1 MIARLGLLLMVLG
14 LVGPLRLLSIGSGC
28 VQAQKPQLFSQYEDQ
43 LIQAALRQR
52 GLTIDP
58 TPAGKLIEE
67 IIVSNHDII
76 MSGDLPLNSKLPWTL
91 LNKVHVR
98 TRDYI
103 VAQELLIAVGMRYQR
118 DLVEESERN
127 LRAMFIL
134 SVARIVVAKGSTS
147 ERVRLLVVTKDRW
160 TLRLNTTFLLD
171 QTRLDQ
177 LAFSIAES
185 NLIGRNKQLSF
196 EFSLDPGRFAL
207 GASYYDPRVWSS
219 RHSFRLYGLA
229 YLNRDSRLVE
239 GGLLQ
244 LTVGRPLF
252 SLRTRLGWQANLNF
266 LDDIAR
272 FFKGGEVAQR
282 QYGSETVPDIYK
294 RRQIVGNLQLTYSDG
309 VVNKAS
315 VTVGLRASHV
325 LYTLPENFP
334 TVSDATRAA
343 YVATLPRSE
352 SWAGPVVQFDLYT
365 ATYIKLKNIN
375 TFALTEDVRVGP
387 RLNVEAKL
395 ASHVFGLPSDFVE
408 LTASFTHLRYFFD
421 NLLDFGATVGGRV
434 QYATAAAA
442 GYTTPL
448 VNQQVTAYLREISP
462 RFGPLRLHVY
472 GIVQLRA
479 RDLDHV
485 RLTLGSDN
493 GLRGFAPRALQG
505 NSMYRL
511 NVELRTLPLN
521 LWTIHV
527 GGVLFYDGGDAPPS
541 WNLFDQS
548 GTLLRAGYH
557 QDAGVGLRIL
567 LPQFNRDVIR
577 LDLGFPF
584 ELASGGGYAPR
595 FSAEFAQAF

>member
-1 MIARLGLLLMVLG
+1 MRPVRGLALALVLG
-14 LVGPLRLLSIGSGC
+14 LLSIGIGTAD
-28 VQAQKPQLFSQYEDQ
+28 AQKPQLFSQYEDQ
-43 LIQAALRQR
+43 LIQASLSAR

-58 TPAGKLIEE
+58 SPAGKVIEE

-76 MSGDLPLNSKLPWTL
+76 MGSDLPLSSKLPWTI
-91 LNKVHVR
+91 LNKVHMR

-103 VAQELLIAVGMRYQR
+103 VAQELLFTVGRPYQR

-134 SVARIVVAKGSTS
+134 AVARIVVTKGSTP
-147 ERVRLLVVTKDRW
+147 ERVRILVVTKDRW

-171 QTRLDQ
+171 QARLDQ

-185 NLIGRNKQLSF
+185 NLVGRNKQLSF

-219 RHSFRLYGLA
+219 RHSFKLYGLA

-272 FFKGGEVAQR
+272 FFKGGDVAQT
-282 QYGSETVPDIYK
+282 QFGDESVPDVYK

-315 VTVGLRASHV
+315 VTVGMRASHV
-325 LYTLPENFP
+325 LYTLPDNFP
-334 TVSDATRAA
+334 SVSDATRAA
-343 YVATLPRSE
+343 YLATLPRSE

-365 ATYIKLKNIN
+365 ATFIKLKNIN
-375 TFALTEDVRVGP
+375 TFALTEDIRLGP
-387 RLNVEAKL
+387 HLNVEAHL

-408 LTASFTHLRYFFD
+408 LTASFTHLRYFLD
-421 NLLDFGATVGGRV
+421 NLLDFGATVSGRV
-434 QYATAAAA
+434 QYATAQAN
-442 GYTTPL
+442 GYTSPL
-448 VNQQVTAYLREISP
+448 VNEQVTAYLREISP

-472 GIVQLRA
+472 GLVQLRA

-505 NSMYRL
+505 NSLYRV
-511 NVELRTLPLN
+511 NVELRSTALN

-548 GTLLRAGYH
+548 GVLQRAGYH
-557 QDAGVGLRIL
+557 QDAGLGLRIL

-584 ELASGGGYAPR
+584 ELAGGSYTPR